1 MYNENMEKIKD
12 TLLLLF
18 WDLIAGAFFVG
29 CILGFMYIFNHAG
42 ELFHFQQITFPFGKD
57 VVEIIALSLLAGVIY
72 GAIKLISWVWTK
84 THKGYWETADKI
96 FPQEVLLKIR
106 SNSLASAVVN
116 GNEWAIM
123 RLMGKHKNEWP
134 SRANQTV
141 ADGITAL
148 HIAVA
153 VENKSACDTLLY
165 FKADPLRQDR
175 QGRTSLDYAV
185 QSNNQA
191 IIKLLEK
198 HIKK

>member
-1 MYNENMEKIKD
+1 MEKIKD

-18 WDLIAGAFFVG
+18 WGLIAGAFFVG

-42 ELFHFQQITFPFGKD
+42 ELFHFQRITFPFGKD

-96 FPQEVLLKIR
+96 FPQEVRFKLR
-106 SNSLASAVVN
+106 SNSLAKAVLD
-116 GNEWAIM
+116 GNDFQIM
-123 RLMGKHKNEWP
+123 QLMKKDRRNR
-134 SRANQTV
+134 SSLVNQTV

-148 HIAVA
+148 HVAVA

-165 FKADPLRQDR
+165 FKADPLRRDR
-175 QGRTSLDYAV
+175 QGRTPLDYAK
-185 QSNNQA
+185 QANNQV